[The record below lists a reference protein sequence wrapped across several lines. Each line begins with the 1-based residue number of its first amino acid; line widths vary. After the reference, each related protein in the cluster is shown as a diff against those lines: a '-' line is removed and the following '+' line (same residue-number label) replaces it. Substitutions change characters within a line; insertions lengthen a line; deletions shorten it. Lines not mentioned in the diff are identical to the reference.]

1 MNMKKIFCIAV
12 VLLGVA
18 SLLGAQTKAELKSV
32 KSEAAAAAKTIKK
45 EKFKM
50 VELGDLQK
58 RLEQY
63 FTKINSGCT
72 QVVGIAENCTTSN
85 LAKLTA
91 MNNAVVEYAS
101 NSGGIVRGRVASDA
115 STMTADQIDA
125 LVAAYERIICKELK
139 GELVPYITLLRDR
152 SNSIDSRVYCLVDVE
167 SAHAAKIRA
176 MEIALEESRLAE
188 QYGSQIS
195 NWIDEGFDKLKTK

>member
-1 MNMKKIFCIAV
+1 M
-12 VLLGVA
+12 
-18 SLLGAQTKAELKSV
+18 LGAQTKAELRSV
-32 KSEAAAAAKTIKK
+32 KSEAAAAAKTVKK

-50 VELGDLQK
+50 VELGDIQK

-63 FTKINSGCT
+63 FTKVNSGCA

-91 MNNAVVEYAS
+91 LNNAVVEYAS
-101 NSGGIVRGRVASDA
+101 NSGGMVRGRITSDA
-115 STMTADQIDA
+115 STMTPDQIDA
-125 LVAAYERIICKELK
+125 IVAAYERIICKEMK
-139 GELVPYITLLRDR
+139 GELVPFITLLRDR
-152 SNSIDSRVYCLVDVE
+152 KSGTDARVYCLVDVE

-188 QYGSQIS
+188 KYGSQIS
-195 NWIDEGFDKLKTK
+195 DWIDEGFDKLKTK